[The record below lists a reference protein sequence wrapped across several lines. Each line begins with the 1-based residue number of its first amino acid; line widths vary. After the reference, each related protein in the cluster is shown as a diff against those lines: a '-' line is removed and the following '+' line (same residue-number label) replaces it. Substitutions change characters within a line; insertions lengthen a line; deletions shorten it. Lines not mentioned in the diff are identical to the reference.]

1 MRSKILNDTL
11 QWCCCTGLSVDRGSI
26 KNIFLPLHV
35 KEMHEGG
42 KSIFSSNSILVVFWY
57 NTEGFTHIILL

>member
-1 MRSKILNDTL
+1 M
-11 QWCCCTGLSVDRGSI
+11 DRGSI

-42 KSIFSSNSILVVFWY
+42 KSIFSSNSMLVVF
-57 NTEGFTHIILL
+57 